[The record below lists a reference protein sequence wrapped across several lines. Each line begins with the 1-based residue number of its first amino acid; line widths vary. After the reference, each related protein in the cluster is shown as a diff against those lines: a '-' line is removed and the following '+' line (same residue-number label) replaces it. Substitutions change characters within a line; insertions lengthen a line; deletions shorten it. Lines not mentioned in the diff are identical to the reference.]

1 MSLFELEKKDYYKPL
16 RVGDFWNTNYM
27 EYESNGDRNKT
38 LSIEEYLKKIRPY
51 LINIINNL
59 EKSDTWKVQLAIAI
73 NFISS
78 KDTDKEYLM
87 HWKNEN
93 IEIMI
98 NRSGYRKTFSITS
111 F

>member
-1 MSLFELEKKDYYKPL
+1 MSLSELEKKDYYKPL
-16 RVGDFWNTNYM
+16 SVGKFWNTNYI

-38 LSIEEYLKKIRPY
+38 QSTEEYLEKIRPY

-59 EKSDTWKVQLAIAI
+59 KKSDTWKVQLAIAI
-73 NFISS
+73 SFIFS

-98 NRSGYRKTFSITS
+98 KQIRL
-111 F
+111 

>member
-1 MSLFELEKKDYYKPL
+1 
-16 RVGDFWNTNYM
+16 M

-38 LSIEEYLKKIRPY
+38 LSIEECLKKIRPY

-73 NFISS
+73 SFISS

-87 HWKNEN
+87 H
-93 IEIMI
+93 
-98 NRSGYRKTFSITS
+98 
-111 F
+111 

>member
-1 MSLFELEKKDYYKPL
+1 
-16 RVGDFWNTNYM
+16 M

-38 LSIEEYLKKIRPY
+38 LSIEEYLKKIRAY

-73 NFISS
+73 SFISS

-87 HWKNEN
+87 H
-93 IEIMI
+93 
-98 NRSGYRKTFSITS
+98 
-111 F
+111 